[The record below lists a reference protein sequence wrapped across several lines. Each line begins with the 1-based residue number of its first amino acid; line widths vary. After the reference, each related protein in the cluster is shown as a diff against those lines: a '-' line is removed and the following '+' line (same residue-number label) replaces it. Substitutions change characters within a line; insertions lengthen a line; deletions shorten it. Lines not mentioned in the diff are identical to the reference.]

1 MNWPGI
7 FGCIYMV
14 TKMLNAKKLPF
25 GVSISYI
32 DRNSAN
38 RDSKTILNNRYLWEI
53 TSSNCAVSFSL
64 PSSVVTLFIPC
75 A

>member
-1 MNWPGI
+1 
-7 FGCIYMV
+7 MV

-38 RDSKTILNNRYLWEI
+38 RDSKTILNNRKPLKLIDIYGKSRHQ
-53 TSSNCAVSFSL
+53 TV
-64 PSSVVTLFIPC
+64 P
-75 A
+75 